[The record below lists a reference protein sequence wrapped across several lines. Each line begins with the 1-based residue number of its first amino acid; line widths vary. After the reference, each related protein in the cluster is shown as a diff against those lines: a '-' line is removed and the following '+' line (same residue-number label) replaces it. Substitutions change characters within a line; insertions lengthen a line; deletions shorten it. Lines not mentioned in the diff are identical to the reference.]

1 MRHDLAIYGTLFFN
15 IFFDLKLNQIKVTF
29 EINDKLFLGPTF
41 LHDFVGGCDTNA
53 SPYGSPPISGRRRK
67 SICFGHSICNFPTV
81 WLHTFTHTFRACHRF
96 HLSPLEIHM

>member
-1 MRHDLAIYGTLFFN
+1 
-15 IFFDLKLNQIKVTF
+15 VTF
-29 EINDKLFLGPTF
+29 EINDKQFLGPTF

-81 WLHTFTHTFRACHRF
+81 WLHPVTHTFWACHRF
-96 HLSPLEIHM
+96 HLSPLEVHM